1 MHNNGG
7 LILKPSTQLAAAGL
21 ALFSTVFSV
30 AGLAQLPPGIT
41 PEMIAMSLPEE
52 GAPKANP
59 GWYAVTSELAFGNDG
74 LMVFRPT
81 DLGPFPKRD
90 KLPIVLW
97 GNGGCAINVGRHA
110 GFLETI
116 ASHGFLVIS
125 TNAGAAIQAATPAA
139 PRPRSATAADLK
151 AGIDWAEAENA
162 REGSPLKGK
171 VDTTKIAAMGTSCG
185 GRLAIELG
193 GDPRVDTIGVFSSGV
208 QGEQFELLA
217 KLHGPV
223 LLLNGDKRDF
233 MLEPSKA
240 TFDALNDVPVFYG
253 ARHDAGHSSTIY
265 HPGGGEFANVATN
278 WLRWKLKN
286 ESRASAMFKGKNC
299 GLCTNANWDVAAKR
313 LK

>member
-1 MHNNGG
+1 
-7 LILKPSTQLAAAGL
+7 
-21 ALFSTVFSV
+21 
-30 AGLAQLPPGIT
+30 
-41 PEMIAMSLPEE
+41 MIAMALPEE
-52 GAPKANP
+52 GAPKAKV
-59 GWYAVTSELAFGNDG
+59 GHYAVTSELAFGNEG
-74 LMVFRPT
+74 LKVFRPT
-81 DLGPFPKRD
+81 DLKAFPKQD
-90 KLPIVLW
+90 KLPVVLW

-125 TNAGAAIQAATPAA
+125 TNAVTARQ
-139 PRPRSATAADLK
+139 ATAADLK

-171 VDTTKIAAMGTSCG
+171 VDTTRIAAMGTSCG
-185 GRLAIELG
+185 GKLAIELG
-193 GDPRVDTIGVFSSGV
+193 ADPRVDTIGAFSAGV
-208 QGEQFELLA
+208 QGDQFEMLA

-223 LLLNGDKRDF
+223 LLLNGHDRDF
-233 MLEPSKA
+233 MMGPSKA

-253 ARHDAGHSSTIY
+253 ARHGAGHSSTIY

-286 ESRASAMFKGKNC
+286 DSSAGGMFKGKRC

-313 LK
+313 LQ